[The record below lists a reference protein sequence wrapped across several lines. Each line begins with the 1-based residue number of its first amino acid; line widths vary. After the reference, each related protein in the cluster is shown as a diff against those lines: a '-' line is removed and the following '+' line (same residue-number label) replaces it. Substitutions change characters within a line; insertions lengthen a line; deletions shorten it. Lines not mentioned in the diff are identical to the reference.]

1 MSKIVHPYAHRL
13 IILRD
18 WKSRWFADHKKYCDY
33 LKGDVLI
40 TSKFSDLEFFCLLFL
55 RPNVRT

>member
-13 IILRD
+13 VTLRD
-18 WKSRWFADHKKYCDY
+18 WKSRWFADTKKYRDY

-40 TSKFSDLEFFCLLFL
+40 REFFEKGLWG
-55 RPNVRT
+55 NVCILNRN